1 MKLSLVKI
9 IGFRN
14 FKNASISLNE
24 KTLVIGTN
32 DIGKTNLIWAIRI
45 LLDRGLSDIDIEPKD
60 SDFYAYEDT
69 NNFQI
74 ILKFEDVIEDCIVAK
89 LKGMISDDDKLF
101 ISYEATRD
109 SVTNSKSYKILIGPS
124 EDAMGEVQERYY
136 RKVLNIK
143 YISSNRDFWGYIQKE
158 KNSLFQIAKDDRDDK
173 IKAKDDVL
181 YSKIADELSKIDKEI
196 PRLSYIKNATLSIN
210 TELSKMSVYHKNQKI
225 VFNSATS
232 NIDNFISSTA
242 ISSEYNEKKLLIG
255 GDGRL
260 NQVYL
265 SLWAAKN
272 SLKEDNMSEVSL
284 VCIEEP
290 EVHLHPHQQRKLAEY
305 LNSVIK
311 GQVIITSH
319 SAQITSE
326 FSPNSI
332 VRLLNKG
339 DGTIAA
345 SEGCSEI
352 IEKAFED
359 FGYRMSIIPAEAFFA
374 DCVLLVEGASEVLFY
389 KTLAKQLEIDL
400 DRLNISVLSAEGVGF
415 KVFIEILDSLK
426 ISWVLRTDN
435 DIFKVPKKKEYRF
448 AGIQRIIDI
457 LKDHCDFDKD
467 TEEILDKNKSLLRGF
482 NSPIPPQE
490 NIDAVNLIKEDLA
503 FYSLFLANKDL
514 ENDMFESPLK
524 KSLIQYYSKLGVDAD
539 DIVSE
544 MQNRKASSM
553 LAYLRK
559 NKTDLLLLKDDLLA
573 EPLFACKDI
582 IEKQLNEAD

>member
-69 NNFQI
+69 NSFQI

-89 LKGMISDDDKLF
+89 LKGMIRDDDKLF

-124 EDAMGEVQERYY
+124 EDTMEEVQERYY

-158 KNSLFQIAKDDRDDK
+158 KNSLFQIAKDDRDNNTK
-173 IKAKDDVL
+173 TEDDVL
-181 YSKIADELSKIDKEI
+181 YSKIADDLSKIDNEI
-196 PRLSYIKNATLSIN
+196 PKLSYIKNATLSIN

-260 NQVYL
+260 NQIYL

-305 LNSVIK
+305 LNSIIK

-332 VRLLNKG
+332 VRLLN
-339 DGTIAA
+339 
-345 SEGCSEI
+345 CI
-352 IEKAFED
+352 I
-359 FGYRMSIIPAEAFFA
+359 
-374 DCVLLVEGASEVLFY
+374 
-389 KTLAKQLEIDL
+389 
-400 DRLNISVLSAEGVGF
+400 
-415 KVFIEILDSLK
+415 
-426 ISWVLRTDN
+426 
-435 DIFKVPKKKEYRF
+435 
-448 AGIQRIIDI
+448 
-457 LKDHCDFDKD
+457 
-467 TEEILDKNKSLLRGF
+467 
-482 NSPIPPQE
+482 
-490 NIDAVNLIKEDLA
+490 
-503 FYSLFLANKDL
+503 
-514 ENDMFESPLK
+514 
-524 KSLIQYYSKLGVDAD
+524 
-539 DIVSE
+539 
-544 MQNRKASSM
+544 
-553 LAYLRK
+553 
-559 NKTDLLLLKDDLLA
+559 
-573 EPLFACKDI
+573 
-582 IEKQLNEAD
+582 

>member
-1 MKLSLVKI
+1 MCSSVPV
-9 IGFRN
+9 RC
-14 FKNASISLNE
+14 
-24 KTLVIGTN
+24 
-32 DIGKTNLIWAIRI
+32 IR
-45 LLDRGLSDIDIEPKD
+45 P
-60 SDFYAYEDT
+60 
-69 NNFQI
+69 
-74 ILKFEDVIEDCIVAK
+74 AK
-89 LKGMISDDDKLF
+89 PPLPLF
-101 ISYEATRD
+101 IELKKVD
-109 SVTNSKSYKILIGPS
+109 IGPS
-124 EDAMGEVQERYY
+124 EDTMEEVQERYY

-158 KNSLFQIAKDDRDDK
+158 KNSLFQIAKDDRDNNTK
-173 IKAKDDVL
+173 TEDDVL
-181 YSKIADELSKIDKEI
+181 YSKIADDLSKIDNEI
-196 PRLSYIKNATLSIN
+196 PKLSYIKNATLSIN

-260 NQVYL
+260 NQIYL

-305 LNSVIK
+305 LNSIIK

-339 DGTIAA
+339 NGTIAA

-352 IEKAFED
+352 IDKAFED

-389 KTLAKQLEIDL
+389 KTLAKQLDLDL
-400 DRLNISVLSAEGVGF
+400 DRLNISILSAEGVGF
-415 KVFIEILDSLK
+415 KVFIEILNSLE
-426 ISWVLRTDN
+426 INWVLRTDN
-435 DIFKVPKKKEYRF
+435 DIFKVPRREEYRF
-448 AGIQRIIDI
+448 AGVQRIIDI
-457 LKDHCDFDKD
+457 LEEHCNCDKD
-467 TEEILDKNKSLLRGF
+467 TEEILNKNRPLLRGF
-482 NSPIPPQE
+482 SSLIPPQA
-490 NIDAVNLIKEDLA
+490 NIDAANLIKEGLA
-503 FYSLFLANKDL
+503 FYRLFLANKDL
-514 ENDMFESPLK
+514 ENDLFESPLN
-524 KSLIQYYSKLGVDAD
+524 KSLIQYYTELGVDTDNIIA
-539 DIVSE
+539 E

-553 LAYLRK
+553 FAFLKK
-559 NKTDLLLLKDDLLA
+559 NKADLLLLKDDQLA
-573 EPLFACKDI
+573 QPLFACKEI
-582 IEKQLNEAD
+582 IEEQLNEAD